1 VTISAVKKKKKT
13 KRTTPMPASLN
24 AQLADAFV
32 EEDLQARRVEAHLR
46 REVLALLALLQGD
59 LVAALK
65 ASDPTAFA
73 LLRRRK
79 RAGKVFVTEEATPL
93 ITTRYAQIAGQ
104 LDTAFTRL
112 ARHQADQA
120 QTLVNAVTGTETVTE
135 LPSARELRLRVTESL
150 FPSASTATDAS
161 TTGAEWWIRQG
172 EGLVTKLGDQVQ
184 VSVGLD
190 ESLTQLTQRVTGTPA
205 QSGQDGLMAKAAT
218 DATRLLTTQTT
229 NAVSEARVAV
239 AEANQEQFILV
250 HQSVLDSRT
259 STICLA
265 RDGLQ
270 YTADADHTPI
280 GHDIPYLNGPPYHI
294 LCRSTMITVLKD
306 GGAVPPDTLS
316 AWLTRKGTAF
326 QDQLLGPTRARM
338 FRSGSLS
345 PRDLISASTGA
356 PLTLEELGV

>member
-1 VTISAVKKKKKT
+1 
-13 KRTTPMPASLN
+13 MPASLN

-32 EEDLQARRVEAHLR
+32 AEEVKARRVETQLR
-46 REVLALLALLQGD
+46 REVLALLALLQAD

-79 RAGKVFVTEEATPL
+79 RAGKVFVDDEATPL
-93 ITTRYAQIAGQ
+93 ITTRYAQIAAQ
-104 LDTAFTRL
+104 LDTALTRL
-112 ARHQADQA
+112 ARQQADQA
-120 QTLVNAVTGTETVTE
+120 HTLVTEVTGTDTVTE
-135 LPSARELRLRVTESL
+135 MPSTRELRLRVTESL
-150 FPSASTATDAS
+150 FPSASTPTDAS
-161 TTGAEWWIRQG
+161 TTGAAWWTRQG
-172 EGLVTKLGDQVQ
+172 DGLVTRLGDQIQ

-190 ESLTQLTQRVTGTPA
+190 ESLPQLTQRVTGTPA
-205 QSGQDGLMAKAAT
+205 QGGHDGLMAKAAT
-218 DATRLLTTQTT
+218 DATRLLATQTT

-250 HQSVLDSRT
+250 HESVLDSRT

-265 RDGLQ
+265 RDGVQ

-280 GHDIPYLNGPPYHI
+280 GHDFPYLNGPPYHI

-306 GGAVPPDTLS
+306 GGVTPRDTLN
-316 AWLTRKGTAF
+316 AWLTRQGTAF
-326 QDQLLGPTRARM
+326 QDALLGPTRARM